1 MAPSDPVAEAEMRK
15 IFNQFD
21 QDGNGLLD
29 EFEILDALRSLWY
42 VRCHESESEPQSGG
56 FRNTRG

>member
-1 MAPSDPVAEAEMRK
+1 VQQAEMRK

-42 VRCHESESEPQSGG
+42 VIRFHALATSHSIA
-56 FRNTRG
+56 